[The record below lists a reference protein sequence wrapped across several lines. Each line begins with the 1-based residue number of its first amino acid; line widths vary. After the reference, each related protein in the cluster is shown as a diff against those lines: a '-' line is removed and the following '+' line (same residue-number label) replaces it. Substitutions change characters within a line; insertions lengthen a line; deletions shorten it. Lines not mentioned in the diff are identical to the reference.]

1 MKQILMLAASLMLLF
16 SCGKPKGKTAAV
28 ADDPQLRENRVEVLV
43 FYGARRCATCHA
55 IEDVSKVF
63 IEENF
68 SAELA
73 DGRLVYRTIDISLPE
88 NAAIAEK
95 YQVASSSLI
104 VSRRLGEEEQV
115 QDLTRMAF
123 STARVAPDQFK
134 AGLQEVIQPLLDTT
148 PSEPCCEIPE
158 V

>member
-104 VSRRLGEEEQV
+104 VSRRRGEEEQV

>member
-1 MKQILMLAASLMLLF
+1 MKQILMLAASMMLLL
-16 SCGKPKGKTAAV
+16 SCGQPKGKTAADV
-28 ADDPQLRENRVEVLV
+28 NDPQLRENRVEVLV

-104 VSRRLGEEEQV
+104 VSRRLGEEDQV

-148 PSEPCCEIPE
+148 PAEPCCEIPE

>member
-16 SCGKPKGKTAAV
+16 SCGQPKGKTAAV

-104 VSRRLGEEEQV
+104 VTHWLGEEEQV